1 VCGGAA
7 RGFLYNCASLDHH
20 VHLCCAGLP
29 EAFDLASLS
38 FDLRMG
44 MGKEDASPCRCALC
58 ADKTKGRC
66 CANHG
71 SWFYRSVGSEAV
83 FLHVAWGRILC

>member
-20 VHLCCAGLP
+20 VHLCYAGLP

-66 CANHG
+66 CANLG